1 MNASAMNLARRLVW
15 LCVALPAAALLVH
28 CGGDSEDEA
37 NPQDEAGS
45 TSQSGGSGGSSGTAT
60 GGNGGSTSGGSGEAT
75 GGSSAAATGGSGG
88 STSGGSSGAAMGG
101 SSGAA
106 TGGSSAAATGGSGGS
121 TSGGSSGEASGGSGG
136 EATAGSSG
144 TGAAVGSSGD
154 GGTGGGPTQCQLLGG
169 VCDTIAVV
177 ADPCASCPQYMSTAF
192 APAPPEDGPLGCTV
206 EGDGS
211 GPLCCLPVWT
221 PQGQCTDSGGECY
234 PPVSGGDAC
243 PTGWNAVFTACPEAE
258 DICCIPGSGCP

>member
-1 MNASAMNLARRLVW
+1 MNASAMNLARRLFW

-60 GGNGGSTSGGSGEAT
+60 GG
-75 GGSSAAATGGSGG
+75 
-88 STSGGSSGAAMGG
+88 
-101 SSGAA
+101 
-106 TGGSSAAATGGSGGS
+106 SGGS

-144 TGAAVGSSGD
+144 TGAAAGSSGD

>member
-88 STSGGSSGAAMGG
+88 STSGGSSG
-101 SSGAA
+101 
-106 TGGSSAAATGGSGGS
+106 
-121 TSGGSSGEASGGSGG
+121 EASGGSGG

-144 TGAAVGSSGD
+144 TGAAAGSSGD